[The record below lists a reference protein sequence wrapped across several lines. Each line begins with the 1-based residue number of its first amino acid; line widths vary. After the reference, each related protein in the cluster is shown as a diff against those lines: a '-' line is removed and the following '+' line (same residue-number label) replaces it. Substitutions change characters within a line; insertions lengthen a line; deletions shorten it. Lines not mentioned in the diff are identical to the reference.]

1 MFCVLGARAQVAQ
14 TRADEP
20 QMSVSPDAPVKL
32 GVNGFGRIGRQVVR
46 IAMEHPEFVVKHINS
61 PMSPEYMKYQL
72 EHDTIHGR
80 FKGTVEVTDTG
91 LKVNGLDI
99 SLSAT
104 RDPTEI
110 PWKETGVEYV
120 CESTGAFTTTE
131 GCNKHIEGGAKKVVI
146 SAPAKDADTP
156 TIVVGV
162 NTDDYDPKT
171 MNVVSNASCT
181 TNGLAPIVKVINDK
195 FGIKQGLMT
204 TVHATTASQLTVD
217 GSMKG
222 KDWRAGR
229 AAAANIIPSSTGAA
243 KAVAKCYS
251 VMKGKLTGMAFR
263 VPTVDVSVVDLTCE
277 LETPTTY
284 EDIKAEVKLAST
296 TYAKGVV
303 GYTEDQVV
311 SSDFIGETNSTVFD
325 AGAGIMLTPTFVKLV
340 SWYDN
345 EWGYSTRLVDL
356 IACMAVKDGVLEAGK
371 EKVAA
376 LAVEGAEAQTQAEA
390 VAEDVSEDTA
400 QKVAMFAVLGARA
413 QVAKARAEEPQMS
426 VNPDAPVKLG
436 VNGFGR
442 IGRQVVRIAM
452 EHPEFVVKHINSP
465 MSPEYMKYQLEH
477 DTIHGRFKGTVEIT
491 DTGLKVNGLDISL
504 SATRDPTEIPWKDTG
519 VDYVCESTGA
529 FTTTEGCMKHIDGGA
544 KKVVISAPAKD
555 ADTPTIVVGVNTD
568 EYDPAKMN
576 VVSNASCTTNGLAPI
591 VKVINDKFGIK
602 QGLMT
607 TVHATTASQL
617 TVDGSMKGK
626 DWRAGRAAACNII
639 PSSTGAAKAVAKCYP
654 VMKGKLTGMAFRVPT
669 VDVSVVDLTCEL
681 ETPTTYEDIKAEA

>member
-1 MFCVLGARAQVAQ
+1 
-14 TRADEP
+14 
-20 QMSVSPDAPVKL
+20 
-32 GVNGFGRIGRQVVR
+32 
-46 IAMEHPEFVVKHINS
+46 
-61 PMSPEYMKYQL
+61 
-72 EHDTIHGR
+72 
-80 FKGTVEVTDTG
+80 
-91 LKVNGLDI
+91 
-99 SLSAT
+99 
-104 RDPTEI
+104 
-110 PWKETGVEYV
+110 
-120 CESTGAFTTTE
+120 
-131 GCNKHIEGGAKKVVI
+131 
-146 SAPAKDADTP
+146 
-156 TIVVGV
+156 
-162 NTDDYDPKT
+162 
-171 MNVVSNASCT
+171 
-181 TNGLAPIVKVINDK
+181 
-195 FGIKQGLMT
+195 
-204 TVHATTASQLTVD
+204 
-217 GSMKG
+217 
-222 KDWRAGR
+222 
-229 AAAANIIPSSTGAA
+229 
-243 KAVAKCYS
+243 
-251 VMKGKLTGMAFR
+251 
-263 VPTVDVSVVDLTCE
+263 
-277 LETPTTY
+277 
-284 EDIKAEVKLAST
+284 
-296 TYAKGVV
+296 
-303 GYTEDQVV
+303 
-311 SSDFIGETNSTVFD
+311 
-325 AGAGIMLTPTFVKLV
+325 
-340 SWYDN
+340 
-345 EWGYSTRLVDL
+345 
-356 IACMAVKDGVLEAGK
+356 
-371 EKVAA
+371 
-376 LAVEGAEAQTQAEA
+376 
-390 VAEDVSEDTA
+390 
-400 QKVAMFAVLGARA
+400 
-413 QVAKARAEEPQMS
+413 MS

-568 EYDPAKMN
+568 EYDPAKMA

-626 DWRAGRAAACNII
+626 DWRAGRAAAANII

-681 ETPTTYEDIKAEA
+681 ETPTTYEDIKAEVKLASTTYAKGVVGYTEDQVVSSDFIGETNSTVFDAGAGIMLTPTFVKLVSWYDNEWGYSTRLVDLIACMAVKDGVLEKSKAGEVVAALAVGGQEAVMPSEKVLSELVEETEELKAARAKFEKEDADYLAKYPYMKEGDRVLDKLDKDLAEDRKQLAAAGLKSSNPKANQEKEETTD